1 MSDEIKDAILALQKG
16 DSTSFKDVVNNEL
29 MNRAMDSIQ
38 LQKMNA
44 GQAFFDDP
52 ELEDVVDDEPEVEEE
67 PEEEPEVE
75 NEPEEPE
82 QETEEPA
89 DEEI

>member
-38 LQKMNA
+38 LQKITA
-44 GQAFFDDP
+44 GQAFFDEP
-52 ELEDVVDDEPEVEEE
+52 EIEDGPILQEPEITDEPE
-67 PEEEPEVE
+67 
-75 NEPEEPE
+75 E
-82 QETEEPA
+82 QEPVDQEETP
-89 DEEI
+89 DEEV